1 MENNN
6 FKDFTNLYEL
16 SKTLRF
22 ELRPRGKT
30 KIQLEN
36 DWIIKKDKQIK
47 KDYHEIKKFLDL
59 LHIEFVEKSLENIY
73 LGNLEEYFETYKYL
87 KLNPK
92 DRNLKNKFEKIEIA
106 LRKELV
112 SFFILEVNSWVNKYS
127 FLKKWWIWFLTE
139 KEVLDLLEIKFPDN
153 KNLFERF
160 KWFFTYFQNFNESR
174 KNFYSDDGRA
184 WAIATRAIDENL
196 IIFIENIKKYEE
208 FNIKNPNF
216 FTDKEKEIFKIEF
229 YNFCVNQK
237 WIDKYNEIIWARNLE
252 EWKNT
257 EWINQRINLKK
268 QNDLRNSSKNKNYP
282 KFDLLYKQILSKKDK
297 DDFIESIESDSEL
310 FNEIEKSKERNYQ
323 KIKEAINIFEEFFK
337 NIDNN
342 NIYDLKEIFLS
353 KISINT
359 LSSKYFEKWNSLAWF
374 LEENWNK
381 KLFSLLDVKNALD
394 SQGKGIF
401 SKIYKNIISE
411 NKTNFENFIN
421 IYNYE
426 FHKKLEEIEENLSK
440 INKINEKNFT
450 RKEKEIQIIKNYF
463 DSVLDFYKMTKYFK
477 VELKKYDDKIDKD
490 ISFYTKFDEY
500 IDNFKI
506 WKDYNLV
513 RNFLTKK
520 NIKTDKI
527 KLNFDNSQFLKGWD
541 RDKEKERLGIIL
553 RKNWK
558 YFLVILKKWN
568 NKIFENYKYE
578 WWDFY
583 EKMEYKQL
591 NNVYRQIPRLCFPLQ
606 KKINSLKSEEKNKYI
621 EKYIEN
627 FWYNEEIAKIKEEF
641 DNFQKNKEKWDRFD
655 IEKIKKLI
663 EYYKNAILKKYG
675 KTYNLSKI
683 EKNNYDNLSEFYDE
697 VEKAMYS
704 LKFVNIWADFID
716 NLEENGDIYLFQ
728 IYNKDFSETKE
739 ENSKENIHTKY
750 FKYLFNENNLNNL
763 KIKLSGW
770 AEVFFRDKTENL
782 EQAKDKNWENMF
794 YKLNWENLKVL
805 KHRRY
810 VKDHFQVNISITLN
824 TNSWDMFGFNQ
835 FFNNNFDVKHV
846 IWIDRWE
853 KNLAYFSVID
863 LNWKIKDIWS
873 LNIVNKINYL
883 TRLEEKET
891 KRANER
897 LNWWEIENIKN
908 LKDWYISALVNEI
921 CKLIIKYKAIVV
933 FEDLNS
939 KFKIGRQKIE
949 KQVYQKLELALAKK
963 LNFLNFKDKK
973 DTEVWWIWNSIQ
985 LTPKVRDYQDI
996 ANYKQS
1002 WIILYTNP
1010 AFTSTTCPECWW
1022 RKTINFPKKIN
1033 KEVLIKF
1040 LENIEILYNPEN
1052 FIFKYKNWIWNVE
1065 EISSIW
1071 ERTYWNNKEIKT
1083 ERINLNDELKKLF
1096 LENKINIEENISKQ
1110 INSKDI
1116 TLKCLEKLLWIFKLV
1131 NSIRNT
1137 DSASNKDIIH
1147 CPSCWF
1153 NSENWFQWFSYNWD
1167 ANWAYNIARKWI
1179 IMLENIKVNSERPNL
1194 FVSNSDWDTYLW
1206 RKKISLLDI
1215 IYE

>member
-6 FKDFTNLYEL
+6 FKDFTNLYEIP
-16 SKTLRF
+16 KTLRF
-22 ELRPRGKT
+22 ELRPREKT

-36 DWIIKKDKQIK
+36 DWVVKKDKQIE

-59 LHIEFVEKSLENIY
+59 IHIEFVEKSLENIY
-73 LGNLEEYFETYKYL
+73 LENLEEYFETYNYL

-92 DRNLKNKFEKIEIA
+92 DRNLKNKFEKIEIS

-112 SFFILEVNSWVNKYS
+112 SFFILEGNSWVNKYS

-174 KNFYSDDGRA
+174 KNFYSDDGRT

-268 QNDLRNSSKNKNYP
+268 QNDLRNNSKNKNYP

-297 DDFIESIESDSEL
+297 ADFIESIESDSEL

-323 KIKEAINIFEEFFK
+323 KIKGAINIFEEFFK

-627 FWYNEEIAKIKEEF
+627 FWYF
-641 DNFQKNKEKWDRFD
+641 S
-655 IEKIKKLI
+655 KK
-663 EYYKNAILKKYG
+663 
-675 KTYNLSKI
+675 
-683 EKNNYDNLSEFYDE
+683 
-697 VEKAMYS
+697 
-704 LKFVNIWADFID
+704 
-716 NLEENGDIYLFQ
+716 
-728 IYNKDFSETKE
+728 
-739 ENSKENIHTKY
+739 
-750 FKYLFNENNLNNL
+750 
-763 KIKLSGW
+763 
-770 AEVFFRDKTENL
+770 
-782 EQAKDKNWENMF
+782 
-794 YKLNWENLKVL
+794 
-805 KHRRY
+805 
-810 VKDHFQVNISITLN
+810 
-824 TNSWDMFGFNQ
+824 
-835 FFNNNFDVKHV
+835 
-846 IWIDRWE
+846 
-853 KNLAYFSVID
+853 
-863 LNWKIKDIWS
+863 
-873 LNIVNKINYL
+873 
-883 TRLEEKET
+883 
-891 KRANER
+891 
-897 LNWWEIENIKN
+897 
-908 LKDWYISALVNEI
+908 
-921 CKLIIKYKAIVV
+921 
-933 FEDLNS
+933 
-939 KFKIGRQKIE
+939 
-949 KQVYQKLELALAKK
+949 
-963 LNFLNFKDKK
+963 
-973 DTEVWWIWNSIQ
+973 
-985 LTPKVRDYQDI
+985 
-996 ANYKQS
+996 
-1002 WIILYTNP
+1002 
-1010 AFTSTTCPECWW
+1010 
-1022 RKTINFPKKIN
+1022 
-1033 KEVLIKF
+1033 
-1040 LENIEILYNPEN
+1040 
-1052 FIFKYKNWIWNVE
+1052 
-1065 EISSIW
+1065 
-1071 ERTYWNNKEIKT
+1071 
-1083 ERINLNDELKKLF
+1083 
-1096 LENKINIEENISKQ
+1096 
-1110 INSKDI
+1110 
-1116 TLKCLEKLLWIFKLV
+1116 
-1131 NSIRNT
+1131 
-1137 DSASNKDIIH
+1137 
-1147 CPSCWF
+1147 
-1153 NSENWFQWFSYNWD
+1153 
-1167 ANWAYNIARKWI
+1167 
-1179 IMLENIKVNSERPNL
+1179 
-1194 FVSNSDWDTYLW
+1194 
-1206 RKKISLLDI
+1206 
-1215 IYE
+1215 